1 MQKLFRLQPDFVDK
15 AFGEHQISARS
26 GMPLDVPVAGT
37 RELMGY
43 ALAGLAVREPKIF
56 WGGVIGFAF
65 LPITLVLD
73 ILHH

>member
-1 MQKLFRLQPDFVDK
+1 
-15 AFGEHQISARS
+15 
-26 GMPLDVPVAGT
+26 MPLDVPVAGT